1 MSAEPLS
8 FLLVVSMLRSLSTPE
23 AWEEALANITLPRS
37 GAFLQSKEWGAFQT
51 AAGRVVKRYA
61 FEDGPRLALAQGL
74 EFPMPFGMTYL
85 SFPRGPVGDSSAAV
99 ELIAAAGKETG
110 ACFVRFEPVS
120 SGAPAGARKTVDLQP
135 ADTLIMDLRQPAD
148 IRLAAMHH
156 KTRYNL
162 RLAERKGVEIAMAGS
177 LDDVWFLFEQTA
189 KRGGFAL
196 HAKSYYAAMLETL
209 SEGPCRAFLAIAL
222 HEGKPVA
229 ANIMIDHQGT
239 RTYLHGASG
248 DTSRE
253 LMAPYL
259 LHWRLIEDASAR
271 GMSSY
276 DWWGVSPDGAS
287 ETHPW
292 AGVTRFKLGFG
303 GERVS
308 YPGTFDAV
316 LNVGTY
322 AAYAALRHLRRM
334 I

>member
-1 MSAEPLS
+1 
-8 FLLVVSMLRSLSTPE
+8 MLRSIPTPE
-23 AWEEALANITLPRS
+23 AWEEALAQVPLPRS

-61 FEDGPRLALAQGL
+61 FEDGGRLAVAQGL
-74 EFPMPFGMTYL
+74 EFPMPFGMSYL

-99 ELIAAAGKETG
+99 DLVAAAGKQAD
-110 ACFVRFEPVS
+110 ACFVRFEPVAA
-120 SGAPAGARKTVDLQP
+120 GAPTGARKVVDLQP
-135 ADTLIMDLRQPAD
+135 ADTLIMDLAQPAD
-148 IRLAAMHH
+148 VRLAAMHH

-189 KRGGFAL
+189 KRGGFSL
-196 HAKSYYAAMLETL
+196 HAKPYYAAMLETL
-209 SEGPCRAFLAIAL
+209 AEGPCRAFLAMAL

-229 ANIMIDHQGT
+229 ANIMVDHAGT

-248 DTSRE
+248 DASRE

-259 LHWRLIEDASAR
+259 LHWRLLEDAAAR
-271 GMSSY
+271 GMTAY
-276 DWWGVSPDGAS
+276 DWWGVAPDGA
-287 ETHPW
+287 ENHPW

-308 YPGTFDAV
+308 YPGTYDAV
-316 LNVGTY
+316 LKPGAY
-322 AAYAALRHLRRM
+322 AAYSALRHLRRM